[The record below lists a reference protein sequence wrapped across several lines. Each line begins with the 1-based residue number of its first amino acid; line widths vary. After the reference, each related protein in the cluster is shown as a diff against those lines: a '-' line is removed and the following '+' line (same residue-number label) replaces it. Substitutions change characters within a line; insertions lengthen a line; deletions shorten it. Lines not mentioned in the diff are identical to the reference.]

1 MNHFDDRLNIKVLS
15 NLSISLE
22 KTLCREKKTTIFT
35 FFKFFLEGESA
46 FSTREMGNIPDKF
59 TMRDTTFAEIL
70 ENFSSEFETESVIC
84 AEISGTLEPAF
95 LSSLLGEVPS
105 VRVQNHSVSSYSRAK
120 NSFSRMTAN
129 EFKLKSQ
136 GMSDTQFKAYEG
148 LLYAMELP
156 ILAAHRMFPESFT
169 LSQLK
174 KAYKLAA
181 LKNHPDSGG
190 CHESFLEIRKCYDIL
205 EGFAKT

>member
-1 MNHFDDRLNIKVLS
+1 
-15 NLSISLE
+15 
-22 KTLCREKKTTIFT
+22 
-35 FFKFFLEGESA
+35 
-46 FSTREMGNIPDKF
+46 
-59 TMRDTTFAEIL
+59 MRDTSFAEIL
-70 ENFSSEFETESVIC
+70 ENISSENEMNTVFSQ
-84 AEISGTLEPAF
+84 EISGTLEPAF
-95 LSSLLGEVPS
+95 LSHLMGSLQSDIPS
-105 VRVQNHSVSSYSRAK
+105 VRVQNHSVSSYSRK
-120 NSFSRMTAN
+120 RNYTDKVVSAN

-136 GMSDTQFKAYEG
+136 GMTETQFKAYES

-156 ILAAHRMFPESFT
+156 ILAAHRMFPEGFT

-205 EGFAKT
+205 EGFAKTTAA

>member
-1 MNHFDDRLNIKVLS
+1 
-15 NLSISLE
+15 
-22 KTLCREKKTTIFT
+22 
-35 FFKFFLEGESA
+35 
-46 FSTREMGNIPDKF
+46 
-59 TMRDTTFAEIL
+59 MRDATFAEIL
-70 ENFSSEFETESVIC
+70 ENFTSETETESAIC

-105 VRVQNHSVSSYSRAK
+105 VRVQNHSVSSYSYSYK
-120 NSFSRMTAN
+120 KVSAN

-136 GMSDTQFKAYEG
+136 GMTETQFKAYES

-205 EGFAKT
+205 EGFAKTTAA

>member
-1 MNHFDDRLNIKVLS
+1 
-15 NLSISLE
+15 
-22 KTLCREKKTTIFT
+22 
-35 FFKFFLEGESA
+35 
-46 FSTREMGNIPDKF
+46 
-59 TMRDTTFAEIL
+59 MRDASFAEIL
-70 ENFSSEFETESVIC
+70 ENFSSENETFFENSQET
-84 AEISGTLEPAF
+84 SGTLEPAF
-95 LSSLLGEVPS
+95 LSSLLGELS
-105 VRVQNHSVSSYSRAK
+105 TLRVQNHSVSSYSR
-120 NSFSRMTAN
+120 SERTVRAN

-136 GMSDTQFKAYEG
+136 GMSEVQFKAYES
-148 LLYAMELP
+148 LLYAIELP
-156 ILAAHRMFPESFT
+156 ILTAHRLFPETFT